1 MERRSARNGTI
12 DFLRFIFC
20 FIIALRHSEY
30 VVPAGTFD
38 YLRRGALCVEF
49 FFLVSG
55 YLMVCSAERRL
66 EAGNVKKAGSETTSF
81 LYRKIAALLPTL
93 PVTVVLS
100 CIVLNISNQTTGILN
115 WAKALGGMLWDF
127 LLIPAAGFGTPSER
141 WYIGCMLLTMLI
153 FYPIVLKR
161 FDIFTR
167 VIAPLIAI
175 LVLGYIFKNYRELTG
190 PHIYL
195 GHMYKGV
202 LRGFGELALGAAM
215 HPFIKWLKTLR
226 FTAPVKLLITLAEIL
241 CVAVGVFLM
250 VKVKGP
256 DYDFY
261 ILFIIAVLVA
271 LAFSHQGLFAKYMD
285 NKFNYFLG
293 KISITLYLSNVW
305 VAKAVGRYYN
315 RFCEAGLYGLGAD
328 KYADRKVL
336 ILIYIAAFIITTV
349 IVYLLSA
356 LIKTIGKR
364 IDKTLKEKYSPAR
377 ASDDMPAV

>member
-1 MERRSARNGTI
+1 
-12 DFLRFIFC
+12 
-20 FIIALRHSEY
+20 
-30 VVPAGTFD
+30 
-38 YLRRGALCVEF
+38 
-49 FFLVSG
+49 
-55 YLMVCSAERRL
+55 
-66 EAGNVKKAGSETTSF
+66 
-81 LYRKIAALLPTL
+81 
-93 PVTVVLS
+93 
-100 CIVLNISNQTTGILN
+100 
-115 WAKALGGMLWDF
+115 
-127 LLIPAAGFGTPSER
+127 
-141 WYIGCMLLTMLI
+141 
-153 FYPIVLKR
+153 
-161 FDIFTR
+161 
-167 VIAPLIAI
+167 
-175 LVLGYIFKNYRELTG
+175 
-190 PHIYL
+190 
-195 GHMYKGV
+195 
-202 LRGFGELALGAAM
+202 
-215 HPFIKWLKTLR
+215 
-226 FTAPVKLLITLAEIL
+226 
-241 CVAVGVFLM
+241 M

-271 LAFSHQGLFAKYMD
+271 LAFSHQGLFAKCMD

-377 ASDDMPAV
+377 ASDDMPTA